1 MATHS
6 NIIAWRIPQ
15 TLERGELQSMG
26 HERIRHVLA
35 TKLQHSM
42 TKAPAVTSPHN
53 ATTRERH
60 LERLPHSL
68 QLEKDCAHKQRP
80 IATKNKSAN
89 YWEGGGL

>member
-15 TLERGELQSMG
+15 TLEPGELQSMG

-35 TKLQHSM
+35 TKLQQSM

-53 ATTRERH
+53 ATTEGTTPRE
-60 LERLPHSL
+60 
-68 QLEKDCAHKQRP
+68 
-80 IATKNKSAN
+80 
-89 YWEGGGL
+89 

>member
-15 TLERGELQSMG
+15 TLEPGELQSMG

-35 TKLQHSM
+35 TKLQQSM

-53 ATTRERH
+53 ATTEGTTPREQPPLAAAGKR
-60 LERLPHSL
+60 
-68 QLEKDCAHKQRP
+68 QCT
-80 IATKNKSAN
+80 ATKTYCNQKQIS
-89 YWEGGGL
+89 